1 MDQPIVFDMPHATG
15 FTNARTAWLDG
26 LLPPLIVAHGYKTAV
41 DVGCGVG
48 YFSAY
53 LREPRAAGGRHG
65 RARRERRGSP
75 AAPPG
80 RHVRRPRRRESI
92 AAPARHVRRRALRQL
107 GVFDVVLCV
116 GLLYHLENPFAA
128 IRNLHALTGRLLIVE
143 SVVVPGTRAGAVLL
157 DEPGGRDQALQDSVL
172 VVSEPALIKMLYR
185 AGFPFVYRG
194 DPLPKHDDFRESPLL
209 HRRRT
214 VVVASTAPIDSPILR
229 HVPEPPSRSPWDKV
243 WARRAWRVARFIR
256 RGDADR
262 EKVLNVLKF

>member
-53 LREPRAAGGRHG
+53 LRDLGLRVVATDG
-65 RARRERRGSP
+65 RAENVAEAKRRLPDVTCAVHDVEDRS
-75 AAPPG
+75 
-80 RHVRRPRRRESI
+80 
-92 AAPARHVRRRALRQL
+92 LRQL

-185 AGFPFVYRG
+185 AGFPSVYRA
-194 DPLPKHDDFRESPLL
+194 DPLPKHDDFRETPLL

-214 VVVASTAPIDSPILR
+214 VVVAATASIDSPILR
-229 HVPEPPSRSPWDKV
+229 HVPEPLSRSPWEKV

-256 RGDADR
+256 RGGH
-262 EKVLNVLKF
+262 